1 MPCARRALGHTG
13 DQQRDIRVTQT
24 ERLGL
29 AALRRIVGGPLAE
42 RIAAVYRDRFLPAAE
57 ATTYRLSKR
66 GRESRRRLEELTGRY
81 AGDRCF
87 IIGNGPSL
95 GSTDVARLLDCYTFG
110 LNRGYLLFD
119 RIGGPTT
126 FLVAVNPYV
135 IEQFGADLLAAGP
148 PTFMSWRSRRHIPRG
163 ADVVFVRRARR
174 FTFSKDVARDGA
186 WEGATVTYVAMQLAY
201 HMGFREI
208 VLIGVDHH
216 FATTGP
222 PNELVT
228 SQGADT
234 NHFDPD
240 YFGPGVRWELPD
252 LEMSERAYRLARDR
266 FIADGRTILDA
277 TVGGHLTVF
286 PKVAFKSITTVR
298 GSIVG
303 RPE

>member
-1 MPCARRALGHTG
+1 
-13 DQQRDIRVTQT
+13 VTQT
-24 ERLGL
+24 ERRGL
-29 AALRRIVGGPLAE
+29 AALTKIVGRPLADG
-42 RIAAVYRDRFLPAAE
+42 IAAFYRDRLLPAAE

-66 GRESRRRLEELTGRY
+66 GRESRKRLEELTGRY
-81 AGDRCF
+81 AGHRCF

-95 GSTDVARLLDCYTFG
+95 RNTDLARLFDSYTFG

-135 IEQFGADLLAAGP
+135 IEQFGGDLLAAGP
-148 PTFMSWRSRRHIPRG
+148 PTFMSWRSRRHVPRG
-163 ADVVFVRRARR
+163 GDVVFVRRARR

-186 WEGATVTYVAMQLAY
+186 WEGATVTYVALQLAY
-201 HMGFREI
+201 HMGFREV

-216 FATTGP
+216 FVTTGA
-222 PNELVT
+222 PNQLIT
-228 SQGADT
+228 SEGEDS
-234 NHFDPD
+234 NHFDPH

-266 FIADGRTILDA
+266 FVAEGGSVVDA

-286 PKVAFKSITTVR
+286 PKVDFESITPVR
-298 GSIVG
+298 GPVAG